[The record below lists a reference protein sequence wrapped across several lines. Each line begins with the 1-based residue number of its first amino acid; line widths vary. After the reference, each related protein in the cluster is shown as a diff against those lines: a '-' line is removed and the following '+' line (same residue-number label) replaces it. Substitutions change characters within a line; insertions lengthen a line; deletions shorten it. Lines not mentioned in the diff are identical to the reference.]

1 MSQNHT
7 HRTRTLAFA
16 AVLHAFTHIY
26 QMALVPLYL
35 PIQKFFRRDSV
46 DDATLLVTALLVAYF
61 LPSYPMGVLADRFS
75 RKKLLSYG
83 LLINALGFLCLA
95 FAPNY
100 PVAIACV
107 IVAGIGGSF
116 FHPAATAL
124 VARLYSG
131 NTGRA
136 LGFLGIGASVGF
148 CVGPLY
154 AGWRAQMTGDWRWPV
169 AELGIFGLVTA
180 GLFAWLAEDHAT
192 CENAP
197 LSPQRGEGR
206 GEGWELAENAGEQGT
221 DLESSHPSPLKG
233 SGKPDGAPQP
243 MFPTPA
249 LWLMFLAAAF
259 VFLLRDFTGS
269 SMSTVGSLFLQK
281 ARGFNVKE
289 TGLTISVLFIA
300 SAISN
305 PLFGHFSDRARLR
318 WAAVLIIISS
328 TFVVAFPHVPVEW
341 IVPTLL
347 VYGFFFLASYPIVE
361 AALMEAV
368 PDAVRGRVFGLFI
381 TIGGLLGNLS
391 HYIVGKWVDS
401 FGPRAT
407 EVEAYYSLYGWLAV
421 FLLASLVG
429 LPCLRGIR
437 KREVRAHADLTHHAP
452 RITVP

>member
-1 MSQNHT
+1 MSQNHS
-7 HRTRTLAFA
+7 HRTRTLALA
-16 AVLHAFTHIY
+16 AVLHAFTHTY

-61 LPSYPMGVLADRFS
+61 LPSYPMGVLADRFN

-100 PVAIACV
+100 PMAIACV
-107 IVAGIGGSF
+107 IVAGVGGSF
-116 FHPAATAL
+116 FHPAATAV
-124 VARLYSG
+124 VARLYPG

-148 CVGPLY
+148 CFGPLY
-154 AGWRAQMTGDWRWPV
+154 AGWRAQTTGDWRWPV
-169 AELGIFGLVTA
+169 GELGMFGVLMA
-180 GLFAWLAEDHAT
+180 GLFAWLADEQPTGRKSGAPISKSARSSEAT
-192 CENAP
+192 ERA
-197 LSPQRGEGR
+197 
-206 GEGWELAENAGEQGT
+206 
-221 DLESSHPSPLKG
+221 DLEI
-233 SGKPDGAPQP
+233 GAP

-281 ARGFNVKE
+281 ARGFNVRE

-318 WAAVLIIISS
+318 WAAVLIIVSS
-328 TFVVAFPHVPVEW
+328 AFVVAFPHVPVEW

-361 AALMEAV
+361 AALMDAV

-401 FGPRAT
+401 FGPRGT
-407 EVEAYYSLYGWLAV
+407 EVETYYPLYGWLAV
-421 FLLASLVG
+421 FLLASLLG

-437 KREVRAHADLTHHAP
+437 KREVRAHVDLTRHAP

>member
-1 MSQNHT
+1 MSHEHS
-7 HRTRTLAFA
+7 HRGRTVFLAG
-16 AVLHAFTHIY
+16 VLHAFTHIY

-35 PIQKFFRRDSV
+35 PIQKFFHRGSV

-61 LPSYPMGVLADRFS
+61 LPSYPMGVLADRVS
-75 RKKLLSYG
+75 RKKLLSCG
-83 LLINALGFLCLA
+83 LLINALGFLGLA
-95 FAPNY
+95 FAPSY
-100 PVAIACV
+100 PLAIACV

-124 VARLYSG
+124 VARLYPA

-148 CVGPLY
+148 CFGPLY
-154 AGWRAQMTGDWRWPV
+154 TGWRAQMTGDWRWPV
-169 AELGIFGLVTA
+169 GELGLFGLVA
-180 GLFAWLAEDHAT
+180 AALFAWLADGDTAKHTEDSA
-192 CENAP
+192 AP
-197 LSPQRGEGR
+197 P
-206 GEGWELAENAGEQGT
+206 A
-221 DLESSHPSPLKG
+221 
-233 SGKPDGAPQP
+233 QP

-259 VFLLRDFTGS
+259 IFLLRDFTGS

-281 ARGFNVKE
+281 ARGFDVKQ

-318 WAAVLIIISS
+318 WAATLIIISAA
-328 TFVVAFPHVPVEW
+328 FVVAFPHVPVKW
-341 IVPTLL
+341 IVPALL

-401 FGPRAT
+401 FGPRANQ
-407 EVEAYYSLYGWLAV
+407 VETYYPLYGWLAI
-421 FLLASLVG
+421 FLLGSLAG

-437 KREVRAHADLTHHAP
+437 KREQFAHADLAHREAT
-452 RITVP
+452 ITTP

>member
-1 MSQNHT
+1 MSKECA
-7 HRTRTLAFA
+7 HRSRTLALT

-35 PIQKFFRRDSV
+35 PIQRFFHRDSV

-83 LLINALGFLCLA
+83 LLVNAFGFLCLA

-100 PVAIACV
+100 PTALACV
-107 IVAGIGGSF
+107 LVAGVGGSF

-124 VARLYSG
+124 VARLYPG

-136 LGFLGIGASVGF
+136 LGFLGIGASIGF

-154 AGWRAQMTGDWRWPV
+154 AGWRAQTTGDWRWPV
-169 AELGIFGLVTA
+169 AELGIIGLITA
-180 GLFAWLAEDHAT
+180 GLFACLADEHTAT
-192 CENAP
+192 E
-197 LSPQRGEGR
+197 SRD
-206 GEGWELAENAGEQGT
+206 GT
-221 DLESSHPSPLKG
+221 ALP
-233 SGKPDGAPQP
+233 AAQP

-259 VFLLRDFTGS
+259 IFLLRDFTGS

-281 ARGFNVKE
+281 ARGFDVKE

-318 WAAVLIIISS
+318 WAAVLIVISAA
-328 TFVVAFPHVPVEW
+328 FVVAFPHVPIQW
-341 IVPTLL
+341 IVPALL

-401 FGPRAT
+401 FGPRGT
-407 EVEAYYSLYGWLAV
+407 EVETYYPLYGWLAV
-421 FLLASLVG
+421 FLLASLLG

-437 KREVRAHADLTHHAP
+437 KREVRAHADLTP
-452 RITVP
+452 YKPPVPVP